1 MARTSPFTSSF
12 FGLAGFIILMMA
24 WVMPAKADYINGLQL
39 QQYCLSQN
47 PNDDAICIVYITGAV
62 DAITTMDLIAE
73 KTNDTPLQIC
83 LPENTSPD
91 DLKSVVMKWLQVK
104 QENLDFAATL
114 LILGAVQDAYG
125 CAK

>member
-1 MARTSPFTSSF
+1 MRGFSSHSSF
-12 FGLAGFIILMMA
+12 LYGLAVMLIAMI
-24 WVMPAKADYINGLQL
+24 VSSMPAKADYINGLQL

-62 DAITTMDLIAE
+62 DAMTTMDLIAE
-73 KTNDTPLQIC
+73 KTGNTARQIC
-83 LPENTSPD
+83 LPEQTSPD

-104 QENLDFAATL
+104 QDNLDFAATL
-114 LILGAVQDAYG
+114 LVLGAVQDAYA

>member
-1 MARTSPFTSSF
+1 MRLTYPFTSSF
-12 FGLAGFIILMMA
+12 FGLAGFVILMMA
-24 WVMPAKADYINGLQL
+24 FVMPARADYINGAQL

-73 KTNDTPLQIC
+73 KTNDTALQIC